1 MALTVIQRPE
11 KTLDN
16 GFISRWNSS
25 ELPLKYTFSS
35 DLYPVNQVSLFFY
48 ITNGVY
54 NNALKGYELTTG
66 NHNLI
71 PLDSITIFDT
81 GTSLDGGVF
90 SIKSTTTTTIVIDYF
105 TTETTNTGSLVK
117 HYNNYRG
124 VVKVF
129 AGAKEGHPYNTD
141 NSKPFNLIGEISV
154 TLKSDGTRD
163 QLGNLNKG
171 IIDLKSYIKP
181 DITAD
186 FDADNQNS
194 HFAWSTFH
202 IQYSESYDFS
212 DGTKITTYNS
222 PFEDDKL
229 GACVPFT
236 GYLNSDFSN
245 GLASWSQQGTQNG
258 GINYGGAWL
267 GNVQNTATTTVT
279 QNNPNNGVYSDIL
292 YQSITILG
300 NINYSFEFEID
311 FIGTA
316 NSLSCRIVDIL
327 GNTLGSR
334 TVYGAGTYVINVLT
348 NNDVTSLGFAC
359 GGVAFGSSA
368 DVTMNTFQADT
379 IIQEP
384 CFIYA
389 NAIYGVK
396 QFQDSLGGNFGDYVL
411 NTVDDDVTP
420 KILTHFEELRNFKG
434 VDFYVNALIPESTFS
449 LSEDADNVF
458 LEVNLFDRTGESVL
472 STNYKVENKG
482 DGVYTITPNI
492 DDSLVWEYGYCRFII
507 IPGNTF
513 VDANNGTFE
522 GGILTGLTV
531 LNSTPNEIG
540 SSISVNNFGYE
551 SGNSGG
557 IQTATLSMNE
567 PNKLYSIFKNDTSIN
582 VVEGFTYV
590 ISSRIAIKRDGSL
603 LNHYNNGVLYWLP
616 TNYMSQNIVNAIPY
630 QIRESSTYTTADPI
644 DSDWLTTT
652 TIFTA
657 TATETI
663 TLTFFE
669 FLQNDINS
677 STGGG
682 FNIDNITFKGPI
694 DYISEQKKIN
704 NSTGCSYANV
714 LRWKNN
720 LGGWEIWDFQNKKQE
735 SEIVSNKINIKRD
748 VTQDWDNYFING
760 ETENDTIKNDV
771 SRLVTFNSQILSN
784 NEYKV
789 LQAIKRSVRVQM
801 LQESGKWQTV
811 TIKGST
817 YEVINDDE
825 KIKELSV
832 TFNLPSTKTQEQ

>member
-1 MALTVIQRPE
+1 MDSEAKIQHDCIMWFDKEFPQYRG
-11 KTLDN
+11 L
-16 GFISRWNSS
+16 
-25 ELPLKYTFSS
+25 
-35 DLYPVNQVSLFFY
+35 LYHNFLNPPNKIQGR
-48 ITNGVY
+48 I
-54 NNALKGYELTTG
+54 LKGLG
-66 NHNLI
+66 
-71 PLDSITIFDT
+71 
-81 GTSLDGGVF
+81 
-90 SIKSTTTTTIVIDYF
+90 
-105 TTETTNTGSLVK
+105 
-117 HYNNYRG
+117 
-124 VVKVF
+124 
-129 AGAKEGHPYNTD
+129 
-141 NSKPFNLIGEISV
+141 
-154 TLKSDGTRD
+154 LK
-163 QLGNLNKG
+163 KG
-171 IIDLKSYIKP
+171 LPDLKSYIKP

-267 GNVQNTATTTVT
+267 GNVQNTATVTVSS
-279 QNNPNNGVYSDIL
+279 NNPNVGVYSDIL
-292 YQSITILG
+292 YQSITVLG

-368 DVTMNTFQADT
+368 DVTMNTFQAET
-379 IIQEP
+379 LIQEP

-389 NAIYGVK
+389 NGIYGVK

-411 NTVDDDVTP
+411 NIVDNDVTP

-472 STNYKVENKG
+472 STNYKVNNQG

-669 FLQNDINS
+669 FLQNDINDFTS
-677 STGGG
+677 IIV
-682 FNIDNITFKGPI
+682 NIDDITFKGPI

-704 NSTGCSYANV
+704 NSAGCSYANI
-714 LRWKNN
+714 LRWKNS

-817 YEVINDDE
+817 YEIINDDE

>member
-35 DLYPVNQVSLFFY
+35 DLYPVNNIDTPLN

-54 NNALKGYELTTG
+54 VNAQKGYELTIG
-66 NHNLI
+66 ANSFVN
-71 PLDSITIFDT
+71 LDSIKIT
-81 GTSLDGGVF
+81 GTNTSLDGGVF
-90 SIKSTTTTTIVIDYF
+90 SIKSTTVTTIVIDYF
-105 TTETTNTGSLVK
+105 TTETTSTGSLIK
-117 HYNNYRG
+117 YYNNYNG
-124 VVKVF
+124 TVKVF
-129 AGAKEGHPYNTD
+129 AGAKDGHPYNTD
-141 NSKPFNLIGEISV
+141 SSKPFNLIGEISV
-154 TLKSDGTRD
+154 DFKT
-163 QLGNLNKG
+163 NNEG

-245 GLASWSQQGTQNG
+245 GLASWSQQTITNG
-258 GINYGGAWL
+258 GISYGGSWL
-267 GNVQNTATTTVT
+267 GNVQNTATVTVSS
-279 QNNPNNGVYSDIL
+279 NNPNIGVYSDIL
-292 YQSITILG
+292 YQSITVLG

-316 NSLSCRIVDIL
+316 NSLNCRVVDIL

-458 LEVNLFDRTGESVL
+458 LEINLFDRTGESVL
-472 STNYKVENKG
+472 STNYKVNNQG

-492 DDSLVWEYGYCRFII
+492 DDSLGWEYGYCRFII

-513 VDANNGTFE
+513 VDADFGTFE
-522 GGILTGLTV
+522 NNSLTGITIL
-531 LNSTPNEIG
+531 P
-540 SSISVNNFGYE
+540 
-551 SGNSGG
+551 NSGG
-557 IQTATLSMNE
+557 ANQICNGISVAGFGFQSLHSGRPSLSAPNGMNE
-567 PNKLYSIFKNDTSIN
+567 TNKLYSILKNDTSMN
-582 VVEGFTYV
+582 VVEGRTYV
-590 ISSRIAIKRDGSL
+590 ISSKISL
-603 LNHYNNGVLYWLP
+603 ESGNIDPRHFSNGFIYWLP
-616 TNYMSQNIVNAIPY
+616 TNYISQNIVTATPY
-630 QIRESSTYTTADPI
+630 QILESSAYTTAEPI

-663 TLTFFE
+663 TLTLFE
-669 FLQNDINS
+669 LLKTDIPNN
-677 STGGG
+677 TGGD
-682 FNIDNITFKGPI
+682 FNIDDITFKGPI

-704 NSTGCSYANV
+704 NSAGCSYANI

-771 SRLVTFNSQILSN
+771 SRIVTFNSQILSN

>member
-1 MALTVIQRPE
+1 MALSVIQRPE

-35 DLYPVNQVSLFFY
+35 DLYPTNKDDTPLN

-54 NNALKGYELTTG
+54 VNAQKGYELTIG
-66 NHNLI
+66 ANSFVN
-71 PLDSITIFDT
+71 LDSIKIT
-81 GTSLDGGVF
+81 GTNTSLDGGVF
-90 SIKSTTTTTIVIDYF
+90 SIKSTTVTTIVIDYF
-105 TTETTNTGSLVK
+105 TTETTSTGSLIK
-117 HYNNYRG
+117 YYNNYNG
-124 VVKVF
+124 TVKVF
-129 AGAKEGHPYNTD
+129 AGAKDGHPYNTD
-141 NSKPFNLIGEISV
+141 SSKPFNLIGEISV
-154 TLKSDGTRD
+154 DFKT
-163 QLGNLNKG
+163 NNEG

-212 DGTKITTYNS
+212 DGTKISTYNS

-229 GACVPFT
+229 GNCVPFT
-236 GYLNSDFSN
+236 GYLNSDFNN
-245 GLASWSQQGTQNG
+245 GLASWVQQTITNG
-258 GINYGGAWL
+258 GISYGGSWL
-267 GNVQNTATTTVT
+267 GNVQNTATVTVSS
-279 QNNPNNGVYSDIL
+279 NNPNIGVYSDIL
-292 YQSITILG
+292 YQSITVLG

-316 NSLSCRIVDIL
+316 NSLNCRIVDIL

-334 TVYGAGTYVINVLT
+334 TIYGAGTYVINILT

-472 STNYKVENKG
+472 STNYKVNNQG

-522 GGILTGLTV
+522 GGVITGLTV
-531 LNSTPNEIG
+531 LNSTSNEVG
-540 SSISVNNFGYE
+540 SSISVDNFGYE

-616 TNYMSQNIVNAIPY
+616 TNYISQNIVNATPY
-630 QIRESSTYTTADPI
+630 LILESSTYTTADPI

-652 TIFTA
+652 TTFTA

-669 FLQNDINS
+669 FLQNDINDFTS
-677 STGGG
+677 IIV
-682 FNIDNITFKGPI
+682 NIDDITFKGPI

-748 VTQDWDNYFING
+748 ITQDWDNYFING